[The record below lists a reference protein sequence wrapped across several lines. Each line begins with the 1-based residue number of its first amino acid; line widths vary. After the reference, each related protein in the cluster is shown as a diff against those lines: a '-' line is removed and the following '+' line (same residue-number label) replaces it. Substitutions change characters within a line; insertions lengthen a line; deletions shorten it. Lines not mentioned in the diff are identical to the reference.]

1 MICIIMFLSI
11 ILDVIVIYIGPII
24 VINQDFISSVYGAL
38 ATVTAISVSVL
49 TIVVNSFNDSY
60 FGYKIKEILNFQN
73 KFVKFQGIIPISFL
87 MLILASFSLV
97 FNLFNFIVALL
108 ISSVLLITSIS
119 LYAWKLISN
128 SSFCKNI
135 VINEFSRIKAGRE
148 QSQLDKAFKRIFN
161 DLNKTVNLYGEK
173 GIDEYRQIIKMGLK
187 GVSLTEELATSI
199 NEEIIETFQ
208 NFYDIKGFIP
218 AVDNILILYDFL
230 ETEYVEYDRQ
240 ELLRKT
246 VENIKYMDERDLV
259 RRGVIQITKGLENVK
274 VLDNSDKNLIIYLYF
289 SSLYDNELIGKK
301 MRMSLLEDMIHHLT
315 DMRFS
320 NENDYDEVKKQVLF
334 RITKDFILTN
344 EDEKVGK
351 HLFGILVEELYRD
364 GFIESYSNNYNVV
377 AAEIY
382 CALYFYSEYEVNTL
396 SKNHRQVLKSYMN
409 TALDSIHANRI
420 TFSDVIRTRFADVV
434 KSLWELANNF
444 DSNIKMFEYFPPR
457 VKVKTT
463 VWEEERV
470 LKFAMLNYILCDY
483 DCESFAG
490 ILLSKLGN
498 GDVNKKKYLL
508 RYLLNSFNVNNEEL
522 TDYEQRVLLDLSTW
536 LGNDS
541 NIDSSQQ
548 QQIFKQINDEL
559 KKIEDKF
566 EENGDSQIELTE
578 INQKLSA
585 YLSNKKYH
593 GYNSSLICDSHE
605 MKLPPQFIN
614 LTHGTPG
621 DRIIPIV
628 SRYIEEFLNQHI
640 KQVFKELEISF
651 DQIGVDKL
659 LDELSSSDFDK
670 RNYTFVN
677 DSSLREDI
685 KSSTSFVKLRR
696 IIKDIEMQKT
706 SPYKLRMF
714 YKKGSLDFNI
724 KITDFTIETLNNEEL
739 SKLAEKYKV
748 SDDYYRVDSAYLNKS
763 QAMKAIKERFKKIN
777 MSFIYGFKESQDSG
791 IIIKFK
797 RRTIKK

>member
-1 MICIIMFLSI
+1 MMCIIMFLSI
-11 ILDVIVIYIGPII
+11 LLEVIVVSIGPLI
-24 VINQDFISSVYGAL
+24 VINQGFIFSVYGAL

-73 KFVKFQGIIPISFL
+73 EFVKIQWIIPIGFSL
-87 MLILASFSLV
+87 LVLATFSLV
-97 FNLFNFIVALL
+97 LNLFNIIVALL
-108 ISSVLLITSIS
+108 INGVFLISSIS
-119 LYAWKLISN
+119 LYAWKLISDN
-128 SSFCKNI
+128 NFCKDI
-135 VINEFSRIKAGRE
+135 VINEFSRIKAGDD
-148 QSQLDKAFKRIFN
+148 QSQLDSAFKRIFN
-161 DLNKTVNLYGEK
+161 DLNKNVNLYGEK
-173 GIDEYRQIIKMGLK
+173 GLDEHKQIIKMGLK
-187 GVSLTEELATSI
+187 DVSLTQKLATSI
-199 NEEIIETFQ
+199 NEEIIESFET
-208 NFYDIKGFIP
+208 FYDSRGFIP
-218 AVDNILILYDFL
+218 AIDNILILYEFL
-230 ETEYVEYDRQ
+230 GTEYVEYDRQ
-240 ELLRKT
+240 QLLRKT
-246 VENIKYMDERDLV
+246 VKNIKYMDERDLV
-259 RRGVIQITKGLENVK
+259 RRGVIQITNGLESVTA
-274 VLDNSDKNLIIYLYF
+274 LDNFDKNLIISLYF
-289 SSLYDNELIGKK
+289 SSLYDNELIGNK
-301 MRMSLLEDMIHHLT
+301 MRMSLLEDIIHHLT

-320 NENDYDEVKKQVLF
+320 SENDYDEVKKQVLF
-334 RITKDFILTN
+334 RIIKDFILTN
-344 EDEKVGK
+344 EEEKIGR
-351 HLFGILVEELYRD
+351 HLFGIIVEELYRD

-396 SKNHRQVLKSYMN
+396 SKNHRKVLKSYMN
-409 TALDSIHANRI
+409 IALDSIHANRI

-434 KSLWELANNF
+434 NSLWELANNF

-508 RYLLNSFNVNNEEL
+508 RHLLNSFNVDNEEL

-548 QQIFKQINDEL
+548 QQIFKQINTEL

-566 EENGDSQIELTE
+566 EGNGDSQIELTE

-585 YLSNKKYH
+585 YLSDKKYY

-640 KQVFKELEISF
+640 KKVFKELEISF
-651 DQIGVDKL
+651 DQIGVDEL
-659 LDELSSSDFDK
+659 LDVLSSSDFDK

-677 DSSLREDI
+677 DRFLREDI
-685 KSSTSFVKLRR
+685 KSSPSFVNLRR
-696 IIKDIEMQKT
+696 IIEGIEMQKT

-714 YKKGSLDFNI
+714 YKKGSLEFNI

-763 QAMKAIKERFKKIN
+763 QAMKTIKERCQKIN
-777 MSFIYGFKESQDSG
+777 LSFIYGFKGSEDNG

-797 RRTIKK
+797 RNIRTK